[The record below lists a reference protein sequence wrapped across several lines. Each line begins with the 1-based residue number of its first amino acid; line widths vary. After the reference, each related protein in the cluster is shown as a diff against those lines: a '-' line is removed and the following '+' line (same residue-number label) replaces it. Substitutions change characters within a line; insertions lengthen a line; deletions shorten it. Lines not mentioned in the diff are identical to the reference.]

1 MWGASIAQPVAELD
15 LWHGPVLGCV
25 IFFSQRT
32 QLPILSSNYW
42 LMWEMFW
49 AQLIALQHLG
59 NSHLLVLIK

>member
-1 MWGASIAQPVAELD
+1 MWGASVAQPVAELD
-15 LWHGPVLGCV
+15 LWHGLLGCV
-25 IFFSQRT
+25 IFFFQGA